1 MRAPVGTIRIYKI
14 AEVLGIPSQEV
25 VRLLRTQ
32 HGIEAKSASSTV
44 EEIVARQFAERVARK
59 RNVALPPGALFSQRA
74 ASKRANPPEP
84 AAPAAPRLGPPRL
97 VKSAKTARAAAEAA
111 DAGAAAAAAEAA
123 RTPPA
128 DTAPPPP
135 VPGAHAPVAGAPAT
149 AEAPTAVRTASAAPP
164 PRVVRP
170 EPRLRV
176 EGAPRLRVETPRIRV
191 EEPPAQVAEASRG
204 EVEPVRA
211 QVEAAPGAQAEPP
224 RAGVQPPRTEAE
236 PLRAGVQPPRTQV
249 EQPLPVQAG
258 PSDAQVAE
266 TPPARTE
273 PSGAQVAEPPPAG
286 IEPHRVQVAETP
298 AARIEPPRVQVA
310 AARPAARVEPPRSQA
325 EGGPARAAG
334 ATGHAAAGPVARVE
348 PRTPPA
354 AATPPPAGATS
365 GAAAGPVARVE
376 PRTPPAAATPPPAG
390 ATSGAAA
397 GPIARAEP
405 RTPPA
410 VATPPPAGAT
420 GRAAAGPIARVEPPP
435 TATTPPP
442 SPAAAGPAGTAP
454 AAPPRA
460 AAPVR
465 PAAPPR
471 AAAPVRP
478 AAPPRAAA
486 PVRPAVP
493 PRAAARPAAPPRAA
507 APASPAVPTPARRPG
522 SGLVLRPTGRVA
534 PPRLR
539 LRIEEPKPAKPRPAA
554 PAAPR
559 TPVRPVQPGAPAG
572 PAGGAA
578 RPPLGGPRPLPSQ
591 PVRPPLVRPLPP
603 RPAVGYR
610 PPPRPHHRPGGRR
623 AQYRRTRTQTPA
635 TPPPPPPVTRTITLA
650 EGMTVKDLAERLE
663 VKPKDVLKKLIER
676 RVMMTINTTLDS
688 ETATTIAREFGAD
701 VKMRTFEEEM
711 VVIEAE
717 EAKPDDLIVRAPVVT
732 VMGHVDHGKTT
743 LLDAIREAKVAEG
756 EAGGI
761 TQHIGA
767 YSVAVNGRKIV
778 FLDTPGH
785 EAFTLMRA
793 RGAQVTDVVVLVVAA
808 DDGVMPQT
816 QEAIDHARA
825 ASVPIIVAINKIDKA
840 DANLDRVRK
849 ELAERGLTPE
859 DWGGST
865 VTVPVSA
872 KKRDNLDGLLEMIL
886 LVTELE
892 EQKANPKRAATGTV
906 LEAKV
911 DRGRGPVA
919 TILVQDGTLRVGDN
933 FIAGV
938 VVGRVRALLDDRLQK
953 IGEAGPASPVEVL
966 GLTGLPQPG
975 DAFQAVT
982 DAAKARQIAVLRQN
996 QAKEKA
1002 LGGRGQRLTL
1012 ESLQQQLSEGE
1023 AKELPIIIKA
1033 DVQGSAEVLAD
1044 SLGKLGDERVKTRI
1058 IHTGVGAISEWDV
1071 LLASTSNAIIVG
1083 FNVRPDRNASGVA
1096 EREGVDVRLHSV
1108 IYDVTDELKKA
1119 LAGLLDPTTKEVR
1132 LGAAEIRQL
1141 FKIPKFGTA
1150 AGCMVTEGV
1159 VTRAGDA
1166 RARLVRDGVVVHEG
1180 RIGSLRRFKDDV
1192 NEVRS
1197 GMECGL
1203 AFERFADLKAG
1214 DVVESFTV
1222 EKVVATV

>member
-1 MRAPVGTIRIYKI
+1 MKAPVGTIRIYKI

-25 VRLLRTQ
+25 VQLLRSQ

-44 EEIVARQFAERVARK
+44 EEIVARQFAERIARK
-59 RNVALPPGALFSQRA
+59 RNVTLPAGSLFSQRA
-74 ASKRANPPEP
+74 TAKRGGRGR
-84 AAPAAPRLGPPRL
+84 AAPEAAAPPAPKLGPPRL
-97 VKSAKTARAAAEAA
+97 VKSAKAAKVAA
-111 DAGAAAAAAEAA
+111 DAVEVGTAELEAAAAE
-123 RTPPA
+123 TPPA
-128 DTAPPPP
+128 ETAP
-135 VPGAHAPVAGAPAT
+135 
-149 AEAPTAVRTASAAPP
+149 AAPP
-164 PRVVRP
+164 PVESAATPAADAPAAAVPTIPTASAPRALP
-170 EPRLRV
+170 STPRLRV

-191 EEPPAQVAEASRG
+191 EEPPAPVDETARASVAPPGVR
-204 EVEPVRA
+204 VE
-211 QVEAAPGAQAEPP
+211 ETP
-224 RAGVQPPRTEAE
+224 RAE
-236 PLRAGVQPPRTQV
+236 
-249 EQPLPVQAG
+249 
-258 PSDAQVAE
+258 
-266 TPPARTE
+266 
-273 PSGAQVAEPPPAG
+273 
-286 IEPHRVQVAETP
+286 
-298 AARIEPPRVQVA
+298 VA
-310 AARPAARVEPPRSQA
+310 ATSQSRVEPPR
-325 EGGPARAAG
+325 
-334 ATGHAAAGPVARVE
+334 VAVEEPPRIRVE
-348 PRTPPA
+348 ETPRVKTEETPPLKVEQ
-354 AATPPPAGATS
+354 TP
-365 GAAAGPVARVE
+365 RVE
-376 PRTPPAAATPPPAG
+376 IEETP
-390 ATSGAAA
+390 
-397 GPIARAEP
+397 I
-405 RTPPA
+405 
-410 VATPPPAGAT
+410 V
-420 GRAAAGPIARVEPPP
+420 RVEPPRVE
-435 TATTPPP
+435 AEE
-442 SPAAAGPAGTAP
+442 
-454 AAPPRA
+454 PPRA
-460 AAPVR
+460 RVEAPRTEVERMTLQQTEETTVAAAVAGTRAEPKIPP
-465 PAAPPR
+465 PAAQTPR
-471 AAAPVRP
+471 PVT
-478 AAPPRAAA
+478 
-486 PVRPAVP
+486 
-493 PRAAARPAAPPRAA
+493 
-507 APASPAVPTPARRPG
+507 ASPAVPAPRAAVPPPAVPGPVKRPG
-522 SGLVLRPTGRVA
+522 SGLALRPTGRVV

-539 LRIEEPKPAKPRPAA
+539 LRIEEPKPVKPRPATP

-559 TPVRPVQPGAPAG
+559 MPIRPVPPPVATGTIG
-572 PAGGAA
+572 PVA

-591 PVRPPLVRPLPP
+591 PVRPPAARPLPP

-623 AQYRRTRTQTPA
+623 SQYRRTRTQAAATPA
-635 TPPPPPPVTRTITLA
+635 PPPPVTRTITLA

-676 RVMMTINTTLDS
+676 RVMMTINTTLDP

-717 EAKPDDLIVRAPVVT
+717 DTKPADLIVRAPVVT

-743 LLDAIREAKVAEG
+743 LLDAIRETKVAEG

-767 YSVAVNGRKIV
+767 YSVKVNDRKIV

-793 RGAQVTDVVVLVVAA
+793 RGAQVTDVVILVVAA

-825 ASVPIIVAINKIDKA
+825 AGVPIIVAINKIDKA
-840 DANLDRVRK
+840 GSNLDRVK
-849 ELAERGLTPE
+849 NELSERGLTPE

-886 LVTELE
+886 LVTEIE

-953 IGEAGPASPVEVL
+953 TDEVGPSSPVEVL

-1083 FNVRPDRNASGVA
+1083 FSVRPDRNATAIA
-1096 EREGVDVRLHSV
+1096 EREGVDIRLHSV

-1119 LAGLLDPTTKEVR
+1119 MAGLLDPTTKEIK
-1132 LGAAEIRQL
+1132 LGAAEIRQT
-1141 FKIPKFGTA
+1141 FKVPKFGTA
-1150 AGCMVTEGV
+1150 AGCLVTEGII
-1159 VTRAGDA
+1159 TRAGDA
-1166 RARLVRDGVVVHEG
+1166 QARIVRDGVVVHEG

-1192 NEVRS
+1192 NEVRG

-1203 AFERFADLKAG
+1203 AFERYADLKLG